1 MFELSRGGHI
11 IYNQSW
17 FFKMFLFYVLK
28 NGRIKE
34 SFKTTNKI
42 NGNDIFSNV
51 RNSVNDLL

>member
-11 IYNQSW
+11 IYNQGW

-34 SFKTTNKI
+34 STKTTNKI